1 MPLKT
6 IVTGALL
13 ISLSVLLNIVSDD
26 GGNATWLPAVF
37 GGLLAL
43 LGIVA
48 LANKDLRHHAMH
60 GAAAVALIMV
70 VVTLVR
76 IITSGTSGWEAVR
89 QIAML
94 AVGAGFIAM
103 AVGSFREARAARK
116 LAPEAPDTEAS

>member
-1 MPLKT
+1 M
-6 IVTGALL
+6 L
-13 ISLSVLLNIVSDD
+13 IGLSVLINVVSDD
-26 GGNATWLPAVF
+26 GGNATWLPAIF

-48 LANKDLRHHAMH
+48 LINKDLRHHAMH
-60 GAAAVALIMV
+60 GAAAVALIMIV
-70 VVTLVR
+70 LTLIR

-94 AVGAGFIAM
+94 ALGAGFIAM

-116 LAPEAPDTEAS
+116 LEPAVLETDIS